1 MYATLKLKQAFVK
14 MFFYLVNNYLACY
27 KIEGS
32 FSESGNLAEAMFNFE
47 YYLSL
52 VDDESRPF
60 MTEFCK
66 THNFCNFIERS
77 CRANKEHDLYFFKE
91 GIKLCSEKR
100 EKVLAAQ
107 MRAVEEQTLQNYK
120 DVSSCNEVA
129 CYVFA

>member
-27 KIEGS
+27 KNEES
-32 FSESGNLAEAMFNFE
+32 CSEAGNLAEAMFNFE

-52 VDDESRPF
+52 ADDENRSF

-66 THNFCNFIERS
+66 TQGFCNFIERS
-77 CRANKEHDLYFFKE
+77 CRANKEHDLFFFKE

-100 EKVLAAQ
+100 ENVLAAQ
-107 MRAVEEQTLQNYK
+107 MKAIEEQALQNL
-120 DVSSCNEVA
+120 SLIHICRCRRA
-129 CYVFA
+129 I